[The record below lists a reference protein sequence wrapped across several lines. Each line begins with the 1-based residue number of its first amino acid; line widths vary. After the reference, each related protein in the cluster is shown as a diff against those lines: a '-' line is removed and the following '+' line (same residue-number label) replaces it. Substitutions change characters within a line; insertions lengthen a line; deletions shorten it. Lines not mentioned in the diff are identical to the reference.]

1 MAFGRLS
8 DPPKSAGG
16 GKEVNAK
23 KVLIAV
29 AAAMGL
35 LFGAGV
41 AYANSSSGDD
51 EEADGSYKGSIAAPD
66 QSGTPLQEMAKIDQ
80 AAAEQA
86 ALEAVPGR
94 VLETELEADDDN
106 RYVIFYDVEVA
117 GDDGKTYDLEV
128 DAGNGEILNQGLEED
143 VDEADGPAD
152 TEDAD
157 GAGGTDDADEPGE
170 TEDAD

>member
-1 MAFGRLS
+1 
-8 DPPKSAGG
+8 
-16 GKEVNAK
+16 VNAK
-23 KVLIAV
+23 KALIAV
-29 AAAMGL
+29 AATMGL
-35 LFGAGV
+35 LVGAGV
-41 AYANSSSGDD
+41 AYANSSSGED

-66 QSGTPLQEMAKIDQ
+66 QSGASLQELANIDQ
-80 AAAEQA
+80 AAAEKA
-86 ALEAVPGR
+86 ALEVVPGT

-106 RYVIFYDVEVA
+106 RYVVYDVEVA

-143 VDEADGPAD
+143 VDEADGSAD

-157 GAGGTDDADEPGE
+157 GAGGTDDADESGE

>member
-1 MAFGRLS
+1 
-8 DPPKSAGG
+8 
-16 GKEVNAK
+16 VNAK
-23 KVLIAV
+23 KALIAV

-35 LFGAGV
+35 LVGAGV
-41 AYANSSSGDD
+41 AYANSSSGED

-66 QSGTPLQEMAKIDQ
+66 QSGASLQELANIDQ
-80 AAAEQA
+80 AAAEKA
-86 ALEAVPGR
+86 ALEVVPGT

-106 RYVIFYDVEVA
+106 RYVVYDVEVA
-117 GDDGKTYDLEV
+117 GDDGKIYDLEV

-143 VDEADGPAD
+143 VDEADGSAD

-157 GAGGTDDADEPGE
+157 GAGGTDDADESGE

>member
-1 MAFGRLS
+1 MY
-8 DPPKSAGG
+8 
-16 GKEVNAK
+16 VK
-23 KVLIAV
+23 KVLLAAAV
-29 AAAMGL
+29 AMVVL
-35 LFGAGV
+35 VGAGV
-41 AYANSSSGDD
+41 AYGANNSSQETDVD
-51 EEADGSYKGSIAAPD
+51 ESYKGSVSVAGKNESSLHKLAD
-66 QSGTPLQEMAKIDQ
+66 IDE

-143 VDEADGPAD
+143 VDEADGSAD